1 MPAFH
6 YKAIASNGEILQGVM
21 DAGTSDEVAAKL
33 QEQGHLPMQAVPA
46 DSVASGGLASL
57 FNRGGIAQAQ
67 IGTFTQQMATLMGAG
82 LPLDRAL
89 QLLIDLAENDKIKKL
104 VTRVRDA
111 VRGGTSL
118 SDALEQQHGVFNK
131 LYLNMVRAGEMGGT
145 LDQTLARL
153 AEYMTRSKSLRDGV
167 VSAMIYPCILMVMAG
182 GSLIFLLMYVI
193 PKFEPIFADLG
204 GQLPWI
210 TRFVLGMA
218 TILRYGWWVL
228 LLGAFG
234 FSYWMRGQMAAADT
248 RLQWDDRFLRFGRIG
263 DLIAK
268 IDTARLTRTAG
279 TLLKNGVPLLTAL
292 SISKNVLGNSVLS
305 AAVDQAA
312 TEVKTGGGLAH
323 ALIRSKRFP
332 KLAVQMISVGE
343 ETGQLDEMLN
353 RVADTYDLE
362 VKTAIDRLMAIL
374 VPALTVF
381 MAGFIAMIVMSVVV
395 AILSMNDLVG

>member
-292 SISKNVLGNSVLS
+292 SISKNVLGNAVLS